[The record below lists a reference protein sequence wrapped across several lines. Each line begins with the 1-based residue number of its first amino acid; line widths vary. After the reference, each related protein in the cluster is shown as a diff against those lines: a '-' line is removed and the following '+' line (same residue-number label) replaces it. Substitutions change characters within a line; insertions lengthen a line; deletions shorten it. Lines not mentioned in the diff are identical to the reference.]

1 MFRCCSLETSRP
13 RLLPQSLKDCFI
25 HLCFKKRNVS
35 SFKWEW
41 QLLGSRNQSGD
52 KYWGSK
58 ITETKTHL
66 QGLLR
71 WSNKEEVIFAARED
85 ELWVRDLFHQGGE
98 IFVSVS
104 WLLLPGMWFQL
115 TITSFSTAKQSSE
128 MMLDVLTSMG
138 AIWDAEHLEHWR
150 ALLWRQTGWWWGGT
164 V

>member
-1 MFRCCSLETSRP
+1 M
-13 RLLPQSLKDCFI
+13 
-25 HLCFKKRNVS
+25 S

-104 WLLLPGMWFQL
+104 
-115 TITSFSTAKQSSE
+115 
-128 MMLDVLTSMG
+128 
-138 AIWDAEHLEHWR
+138 
-150 ALLWRQTGWWWGGT
+150 
-164 V
+164 